1 MSTIAILPVKRW
13 TNAKQRLESSLSPG
27 ERRKLAEAM
36 LIDVLVALRRAQG
49 IDEVLVVTGD
59 ADAAALGQGYDAE
72 IIGDPTDAGHSEA
85 ATLGVREALRR
96 GAQRVLL
103 IAADCPAI
111 EPAAVDAL
119 VAAGG
124 PPNDVIVVPD
134 RHGTGTNAL
143 LLTPPAVI
151 SPSFGPGSRERH
163 VAAAEAARAKCRV
176 EEPASITHDVDTMED
191 LDALRELLDAM
202 KGNAAHTRGLLSD
215 WARR

>member
-1 MSTIAILPVKRW
+1 MRTIAILPVKRW

-36 LIDVLVALRRAQG
+36 LIDVLVALRRAQR

-59 ADAAALGQGYDAE
+59 PDAAALGQGYDAE
-72 IIGDPTDAGHSEA
+72 ILADPDDAGHSQA
-85 ATLGVREALRR
+85 ATLGVREALARD
-96 GAQRVLL
+96 AERVLL

-119 VAAGG
+119 VGAAG
-124 PPNDVIVVPD
+124 PPSDVIVVPD

-143 LLTPPAVI
+143 LLTPPEAI
-151 SPSFGPGSRERH
+151 APSFGPGSRERH
-163 VAAAEAARAKCRV
+163 VAAAEESGATCRV
-176 EEPASITHDVDTMED
+176 EESASIMYDVDTMED
-191 LDALRELLDAM
+191 LDALRALLETM
-202 KGNAAHTRGLLSD
+202 KGNAAHTRGLLSH